1 MWLIEQHATMDFETR
16 SAAGFHWN
24 GEKNTWIGPPGAE
37 KKKGISAVG
46 TYVYAE
52 HPSTDVLC
60 LYYSLPGDNQPS
72 GWHPGDPPPQ
82 RLFDW
87 IATGGLVECHKAM
100 FERAIWHLVMVRKHG
115 WPPIPAKQFRCSMA
129 KARVNNL
136 PGALG
141 DLSKV
146 LPGTEEKD
154 EDGRRLINK
163 FSIPQKPTAKQPNIW
178 LDPATDPIDGPKLY
192 AYCAGDVRTEIDKSN
207 QIMPMTAAE
216 LEFWQLDQ
224 EMNWRGIAVDR
235 ASVRNMTAVLDRALL
250 QYGDEFRIITGG
262 LNPTQVQATQGW
274 LRAKGVF
281 MDALDEEA
289 ITEALTRN
297 NLPPEARRVLEIRG
311 LIGSA
316 SVKKLY
322 SIDRTAASDDRVRDI
337 IVHHG
342 ARTGRPT
349 GDLVQPL
356 NLPKAGPDLVYCEA
370 CDKPSKW
377 PPTVCPWCA
386 TPMHPLLKKYKWPN
400 TPDHLEHT
408 NPVDAVQE
416 VMATRSLPVVEHFL
430 GDALLSISG
439 CVRGMIV
446 AGPGM
451 ELMASD
457 YSAIE
462 AVVTAQLAG
471 CQWRIDTFKRREDI
485 YLVSAAKIVP
495 GRTYEGYIEYFA
507 ANGRTHHP
515 DRQKIGKVAEL
526 ALGFGGWLAAWR
538 QFDSTNNFTDDEV
551 KRNILAWRA
560 ASPEIP
566 EMWGG
571 QTRDP
576 IYEKRPTL
584 ERFGFEGAFVNA
596 IQYPGHLFESHGIK
610 FYMRKD
616 ALIVRL
622 LSGRELVYNSP
633 RLWQNETRAGILDI
647 TYMTWNSNAK
657 YGPPGWGP
665 MKTYS
670 GRIAENIVQA
680 VAHDIQRFGILAL
693 EAAGY
698 PIILHV
704 YDEDV
709 AEVPIG
715 WGSLEEFER
724 IMGTMPSWAHDWPVR
739 ASGGWRGY
747 RYRKA

>member
-1 MWLIEQHATMDFETR
+1 MWVIEQHATMDFETR
-16 SAAGFHWN
+16 SQAGYEWN
-24 GEKNTWIGPPGAE
+24 AE
-37 KKKGISAVG
+37 KGSWDPPKGAPKNKKGISAVG

-60 LYYSLPGDNQPS
+60 LYYKLPGDNDVS
-72 GWHPGDPPPQ
+72 GWHPGDPPPI
-82 RLFDW
+82 RLFAW
-87 IATGGLVECHKAM
+87 IAAGGLVECHKAM
-100 FERAIWHLVMVRKHG
+100 FERAVWYLVMMRKYG
-115 WPPIPAKQFRCSMA
+115 WPPLPPKQLRCSMA
-129 KARVNNL
+129 KARVNNY

-141 DLSKV
+141 ELSKV
-146 LPGTEEKD
+146 LPVKIGKNEEGT
-154 EDGRRLINK
+154 RLINR
-163 FSIPQKPTAKQPNIW
+163 FSVPQKPTKKDDRIW
-178 LDPATDPIDGPKLY
+178 IDPTTDPEGPKLY
-192 AYCAGDVRTEIDKSN
+192 AYCYQDVLAEEEISAMM
-207 QIMPMTAAE
+207 MPMTAAE

-235 ASVRNMTAVLDRALL
+235 ESVRNMTTVLDQALEL
-250 QYGDEFRIITGG
+250 YGDEFRIITGG

-281 MDALDEEA
+281 MDSLDEEA
-289 ITEALTRN
+289 IEEALART
-297 NLPPEARRVLEIRG
+297 NLPPEARRVLEIRS

-322 SIDRTAASDDRVRDI
+322 AIDRTAASDDRVRDI

-356 NLPKAGPDLVYCEA
+356 NLPKAGPDLIWCSS
-370 CDKPSKW
+370 CNKPSKW
-377 PPTVCPWCA
+377 PPVVCPWCGD
-386 TPMHPLLKKYKWPN
+386 HLSPLLRKYKWGDLPKGMDD
-400 TPDHLEHT
+400 TPHI
-408 NPVDAVQE
+408 DAVQE
-416 VMATRSLPVVEHFL
+416 IMATRSLAVVEHFF
-430 GDALLSISG
+430 GDALLAISG

-446 AGPGM
+446 AGPGK
-451 ELMASD
+451 ELIASD

-462 AVVTAQLAG
+462 AVVTAALSG
-471 CQWRIDTFKRREDI
+471 CEWRMQAFRDGKDI
-485 YLVSAAKIVP
+485 YLVSCERM
-495 GRTYEGYIEYFA
+495 GGLSYEEYKKYYEEH
-507 ANGRTHHP
+507 NRNHHP
-515 DRQKIGKVAEL
+515 DRQKKGKVAEL
-526 ALGFGGWLAAWR
+526 GLGFGGWLTAWR
-538 QFDSTNNFTDDEV
+538 QFDSSDAFTDAEV
-551 KRNILAWRA
+551 KQNILAWRA

-576 IYEKRPTL
+576 IYENFPTL
-584 ERFGFEGAFVNA
+584 ERYGFEGAFVNA
-596 IQYPGHLFESHGIK
+596 IQYPGYEFESHGIH

-616 ALIVRL
+616 SLIIRL
-622 LSGRELVYNSP
+622 LSGRELVYHSP
-633 RLWQNETRAGILDI
+633 RLWESETRRGIFDI
-647 TYMTWNSNAK
+647 TYMTWNSNSK
-657 YGPPGWGP
+657 YGAPGWVA

-680 VAHDIQRFGILAL
+680 TAHDIQRYGILAL

-698 PIILHV
+698 PVILHV

-724 IMGTMPSWAHDWPVR
+724 IMATMPPWAHDWPIR
-739 ASGGWRGY
+739 ASGGWRGR
-747 RYRKA
+747 RYRKG

>member
-1 MWLIEQHATMDFETR
+1 MWVIERHATMDFEVK
-16 SAAGFHWN
+16 SAAGFVWDDARA
-24 GEKNTWIGPPGAE
+24 TWIGPPGAE

-46 TYVYAE
+46 SYVYAE

-60 LYYSLPGDNQPS
+60 LYYKLPGDTFET
-72 GWHPGDPPPQ
+72 GWVPGMPLPQ

-87 IATGGLVECHKAM
+87 IATGGLVECHKAF
-100 FERAIWHLVMVRKHG
+100 FERAVWYCVMVRKHG
-115 WPPIPAKQFRCSMA
+115 WPPLPPKQLRCSMA
-129 KARVNNL
+129 KARVNNY

-146 LPGTEEKD
+146 LPVTIGKD
-154 EDGRRLINK
+154 EDGKRLINK
-163 FSIPQKPTAKQPNIW
+163 FCVPQKPTKKDGRIW
-178 LDPATDPIDGPKLY
+178 IDPTTDPEGPKLY
-192 AYCAGDVRTEIDKSN
+192 AYCGRDVRAEEEVSDLM
-207 QIMPMTAAE
+207 MPMTAAE

-235 ASVRNMTAVLDRALL
+235 PAVRNMTAVLDQALAH
-250 QYGDEFRIITGG
+250 YGDEFRIITGG

-281 MDALDEEA
+281 MDSLDEEA
-289 ITEALTRN
+289 IDEALSHT
-297 NLPPEARRVLEIRG
+297 NLPADCRRVLEIRG

-356 NLPKAGPDLVYCEA
+356 NLPKAGPDLIYCPS
-370 CDKPSKW
+370 CNKPSKW
-377 PPTVCPWCA
+377 PPIVCPWCNA
-386 TPMHPLLKKYKWPN
+386 RLSPLLKKYKWGDLPKGMED
-400 TPDHLEHT
+400 TPHI
-408 NPVDAVQE
+408 DAVQE
-416 VMATRSLPVVEHFL
+416 IMATRSLETVEHFF
-430 GDALLSISG
+430 GDALLAISG
-439 CVRGMIV
+439 CIRGMIV

-451 ELMASD
+451 ELLASD

-462 AVVTAQLAG
+462 AVVTAALSG
-471 CQWRIDTFKRREDI
+471 CEWRMQAFRDGKDI
-485 YLVSAAKIVP
+485 YLVSCERM
-495 GRTYEGYIEYFA
+495 GGLSYEQYKAYYEEH
-507 ANGRTHHP
+507 RSDHP
-515 DRQKIGKVAEL
+515 DRQKKGKVAEL
-526 ALGFGGWLAAWR
+526 GLGFGGWLPAWR
-538 QFDSTNNFTDDEV
+538 QFDSSDTFTDAEV
-551 KRNILAWRA
+551 KKNILAWRA

-571 QTRDP
+571 QSRDP
-576 IYEKRPTL
+576 IYVNEPVL

-596 IQYPGHLFESHGIK
+596 IQYPGNTFTSHGIR

-616 ALIVRL
+616 SLVIRL
-622 LSGRELVYNSP
+622 LSGRELVYHSP
-633 RLWQNETRAGILDI
+633 RLWQNENRRGIFDI

-657 YGPPGWGP
+657 YGPSGWGP

-680 VAHDIQRFGILAL
+680 TAHDIQRFGILAL

-724 IMGTMPSWAHDWPVR
+724 IMATMPPWAADWPIR
-739 ASGGWRGY
+739 ASRGWRGR
-747 RYRKA
+747 RYRKG